1 MKKNNISNVTI
12 CLTNY
17 SIGSIHFFFN
27 LLDNQFDLSTYKN
40 TFRNSQEIRRS
51 LPKLRN
57 QFLLIIKINSKNYKS
72 IRDRPRS
79 SFNFYP
85 LLISS
90 KIIQKT
96 PMHNYES
103 HRESKILFEN
113 NQNSKRWHSLKGS
126 KFTPHRYTI
135 SPRPFTSFPSL
146 VRATRPCHEHG
157 RNNNNIPISI
167 RAKKSKRKGENGW
180 SRMILAPLDSTRE
193 IEKTWKRM
201 MR

>member
-1 MKKNNISNVTI
+1 
-12 CLTNY
+12 
-17 SIGSIHFFFN
+17 
-27 LLDNQFDLSTYKN
+27 
-40 TFRNSQEIRRS
+40 
-51 LPKLRN
+51 
-57 QFLLIIKINSKNYKS
+57 
-72 IRDRPRS
+72 
-79 SFNFYP
+79 
-85 LLISS
+85 
-90 KIIQKT
+90 
-96 PMHNYES
+96 MHNYES

-146 VRATRPCHEHG
+146 VRATRPCHDHG

-201 MR
+201 MRWLVVQVKQNDFGTQDNSKDRDDPRRKPGDRYLDDLVVEETKVVNR